1 MPSPLNKGRWMA
13 ELDLD
18 EDKDFLL
25 DGIINGFE
33 LIPADSALSP
43 AEMDNY
49 SSSTKPEARDKVEQT
64 LQEEIAEGNYVIT
77 PNRPTIVS
85 ALSAVPKV
93 GSQELRLIHDCSMPV
108 GRGVNS
114 YVPSLDKFHFQTIDD
129 AVKLVDTEYYLAKID
144 LRHAYRSV
152 PIHPSNYPATGL
164 KWTFSGDNRP
174 TYLYDTR
181 LCFGGR
187 RSPGIFHRLTQSVKR
202 MMHRKG
208 FQGVVV
214 YLDDFLIV
222 SPSQEECELA
232 FTTLRELL
240 LDLGFQISP
249 SKVVPPCQQL
259 TFLGIVLDTRA
270 MELSLPQSKL
280 DETRVLIN
288 TFLARKRASKRQLQ
302 QLAGKLNWACRVVHG
317 GRTFL
322 RRILDSLNSLRS
334 ASAKFRFTPEF
345 RKDLFWWQSF
355 LAVFNGKRLLHSKV
369 PIADVETD
377 ASQDAVGS
385 YFRGDWEYSFLPAD
399 APLVAPLHINIKE
412 AFAIYLAVRRWGP
425 QWANHHVIIHCD
437 NQAAVA
443 MINKGTTANPIVM
456 SWLRHLFWLSA
467 IHNFRLTA
475 VYVPGID
482 NIRAD
487 RISRMHNGVALLQLY
502 SEFCRYTPSH
512 HVSNELLVN
521 HMSPNS
527 ALFLCSRFCTGLQ
540 GAH

>member
-1 MPSPLNKGRWMA
+1 MA

-164 KWTFSGDNRP
+164 KWTFSGDNSP

-208 FQGVVV
+208 FQGVFV

-259 TFLGIVLDTRA
+259 TFLGIVFDTRA

>member
-1 MPSPLNKGRWMA
+1 MA

-259 TFLGIVLDTRA
+259 TFLGIVFDTRA

-280 DETRVLIN
+280 DETSLLIN

>member
-1 MPSPLNKGRWMA
+1 MPSPLNKGRWIA
-13 ELDLD
+13 ELESDD
-18 EDKDFLL
+18 DKEFLL

-33 LIPADSALSP
+33 LIPADSTLSP

-64 LQEEIAEGNYVIT
+64 LREEIAEGNYIIT
-77 PNRPTIVS
+77 HTRPTIIS
-85 ALSAVPKV
+85 ALSDVPKA
-93 GSQELRLIHDCSMPV
+93 GSDELRLIHDCSMPV
-108 GRGVNS
+108 GKGVNS
-114 YVPSLDKFHFQTIDD
+114 YVPSLDKLHFQTIDD
-129 AVKLVDTEYYLAKID
+129 AVQLVDKEFYLAKID

-152 PIHPSNYPATGL
+152 PIHPSNYAATGL
-164 KWTFSGDNRP
+164 KWTFSGDTSP
-174 TYLYDTR
+174 TFLYDTR

-202 MMHRKG
+202 MMFRRGFKG
-208 FQGVVV
+208 IVV

-222 SPSQEECELA
+222 SQSRAECELA

-259 TFLGIVLDTRA
+259 TFLGIVFDTCA
-270 MELSLPQSKL
+270 MELSLPQNKL
-280 DETRVLIN
+280 DETKLLIG
-288 TFLARKRASKRQLQ
+288 TFLNRKRASKRQLQ

-322 RRILDSLNSLRS
+322 RRILDSMNSLRS

-345 RKDLFWWQSF
+345 PKDLFWWQSF

-377 ASQDAVGS
+377 ASQEAVGS
-385 YFRGDWEYSFLPAD
+385 YFRGDWAYSFLPAD
-399 APLVAPLHINIKE
+399 APLVAPFHINVKE
-412 AFAIYLAVRRWGP
+412 AFAIYLAARRWGP
-425 QWANHHVIIHCD
+425 QWANHHVIVHCD

-443 MINKGTTANPIVM
+443 MINKGTTANPIIM
-456 SWLRHLFWLSA
+456 SWLRDLFWLSA

-487 RISRMHNGVALLQLY
+487 RISRMHYGVALIQLY
-502 SEFCRYTPSH
+502 SEFCKHIPSQV
-512 HVSNELLVN
+512 VSSELLVN
-521 HMSPNS
+521 HMSPTS
-527 ALFLCSRFCTGLQ
+527 AMFLCSRYCTGLQ